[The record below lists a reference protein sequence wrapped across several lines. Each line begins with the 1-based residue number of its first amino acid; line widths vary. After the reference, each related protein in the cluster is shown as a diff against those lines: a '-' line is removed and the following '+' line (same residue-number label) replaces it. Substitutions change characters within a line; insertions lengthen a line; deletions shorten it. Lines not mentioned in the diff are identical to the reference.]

1 MPLYA
6 LVDCNNFYAS
16 CERLF
21 RPELKRKPVVVL
33 SNNDGCVIAR
43 STEAKALGIP
53 MGAPAFQ
60 WEHVFRKQGVA
71 VFSSNY
77 ALYGDLSARVMNT
90 LEDMAPAVEVYSID
104 EAFLDLTGVA
114 EPLSLCRD
122 IRARVQRHTGIP
134 VSIGLA
140 RTKTLAKLASRFAK
154 KDPAQEGV
162 FDLGTA
168 ASACAA
174 SAAIETALAATDVG
188 DVWGIG
194 PRHARRLLAR
204 GVRTALDF
212 SRLPQD
218 WVRKEMTVV
227 GLQTQLELG
236 GISCLALS
244 SAPAPRRSVLCSRS
258 FGQLVEDKEHLREA
272 VCAYAVRAAEKLR
285 AADLETLAVQ
295 VFTLTPRHREELPQ
309 HQGQAT
315 VTLPGPTNFTPEII
329 AAALA
334 GLDQAFRP
342 GFAYQKAGVLL
353 LGLSPATARQA
364 SLLDLPPEERQ
375 RRRALMDVLDAVN
388 RRHGRGALRLAISS
402 APERPW
408 HMRQHR
414 RSPRYT
420 TSWDELPRIG
430 AHGQA
435 GTRAGAEEEN
445 AAGA

>member
-1 MPLYA
+1 VPLFA

-21 RPELKRKPVVVL
+21 RPELKATPVVVL

-43 STEAKALGIP
+43 SAEAKKLGIP

-77 ALYGDLSARVMNT
+77 ALYGDLSARVMRT

-104 EAFLDLTGVA
+104 EAFLDLGGLADPV
-114 EPLSLCRD
+114 SLCRE

-140 RTKTLAKLASRFAK
+140 RTKTLAQLASRLAK
-154 KDPAQEGV
+154 KDPAQQGV
-162 FDLGTA
+162 FDL
-168 ASACAA
+168 SACADPA
-174 SAAIETALAATDVG
+174 PLLAATEVS

-194 PRHARRLLAR
+194 PRHAKRRLAR

-212 SRLPQD
+212 SRLAPG
-218 WVRKEMTVV
+218 WVRKEMTIV
-227 GLQTQLELG
+227 GLHTQLELR
-236 GISCLALS
+236 GISCLSLS

-258 FGQLVEDKEHLREA
+258 FGQLIEDKEHLREA
-272 VCAYAVRAAEKLR
+272 VCAFAVRATEKLR
-285 AADLETLAVQ
+285 AASLEAQAVQ
-295 VFTLTPRHREELPQ
+295 VFALTPRHREELPQ

-315 VTLPGPTNFTPEII
+315 VTLPGPTGFTPEII
-329 AAALA
+329 AAALR
-334 GLDQAFRP
+334 GLDQAFRE

-353 LGLSPATARQA
+353 LGLTPAASRQT
-364 SLLDLPPEERQ
+364 SLLDLPPEQRQ
-375 RRRALMDVLDAVN
+375 RQRALMNVLDGVN
-388 RRHGRGALRLAISS
+388 RRHGQGTLRLALAS
-402 APERPW
+402 APDRPW
-408 HMRQHR
+408 HMRQQR

-420 TSWDELPRIG
+420 TNWDDLPR
-430 AHGQA
+430 A
-435 GTRAGAEEEN
+435 GDGRKCAGGSQERACKIETKH
-445 AAGA
+445 

>member
-21 RPELKRKPVVVL
+21 RPELKRTPVVVL
-33 SNNDGCVIAR
+33 SNNDGCVISR
-43 STEAKALGIP
+43 SAEAKALGIP

-60 WEHVFRKQGVA
+60 WEHVFRRQGIA

-77 ALYGDLSARVMNT
+77 ALYGDLSSRVMST

-104 EAFLDLTGVA
+104 EAFLDLTGLADPVG
-114 EPLSLCRD
+114 LCRE
-122 IRARVQRHTGIP
+122 IRARVVRHTGIP

-140 RTKTLAKLASRFAK
+140 RTKTLAKLASRCAK

-162 FDLGTA
+162 FDLSVHETPE
-168 ASACAA
+168 
-174 SAAIETALAATDVG
+174 AILAATEVG

-194 PRHARRLLAR
+194 PRHAKRLLAR

-212 SRLPQD
+212 SRLRPD
-218 WVRKEMTVV
+218 WVRKEMTIV
-227 GLQTQLELG
+227 GLQTQMELR
-236 GISCLALS
+236 GISCLSLAR
-244 SAPAPRRSVLCSRS
+244 APAPRRSVLCSRS
-258 FGQLVEDKEHLREA
+258 FGQLIEDKEYLREA
-272 VCAYAVRAAEKLR
+272 VCSFAVRATEKLR
-285 AADLETLAVQ
+285 AAGLEAQAVQ
-295 VFTLTPRHREELPQ
+295 TFARTPRHREELPQ

-315 VTLPGPTNFTPEII
+315 VTLPGPTNFMPDII
-329 AAALA
+329 AAALR

-342 GFAYQKAGVLL
+342 DFAYQKAGVLL
-353 LGLSPATARQA
+353 LGLSPATARQG
-364 SLLDLPPEERQ
+364 SLLDLPPEERR

-388 RRHGRGALRLAISS
+388 RRHGRGALRLAISA
-402 APERPW
+402 APDRPW

-420 TSWDELPRIG
+420 THWDDLPRIG
-430 AHGQA
+430 
-435 GTRAGAEEEN
+435 E
-445 AAGA
+445 

>member
-21 RPELKRKPVVVL
+21 RPELKDAPIVVL
-33 SNNDGCVIAR
+33 SNNDGCVISR
-43 STEAKALGIP
+43 SAEAKALGIP

-60 WEHVFRKQGVA
+60 WEHMFRKGGVA

-77 ALYGDLSARVMNT
+77 ALYGDLSARVMAT
-90 LEDMAPAVEVYSID
+90 LEDLAPRVEVYSID
-104 EAFLDLTGVA
+104 EAFLDLSGVA
-114 EPLSLCRD
+114 EPLGLCRRV
-122 IRARVQRHTGIP
+122 RAQVGRHTGIP

-140 RTKTLAKLASRFAK
+140 RTKTLAKLAARQAK
-154 KDPAQEGV
+154 KDAAHAGV
-162 FDLGTA
+162 FDLTA
-168 ASACAA
+168 SNDPE
-174 SAAIETALAATDVG
+174 AILRATEAG

-212 SRLPQD
+212 LRLPTD

-227 GLQTQLELG
+227 GLQTQLELK
-236 GISCLALS
+236 GISCLSVAS
-244 SAPAPRRSVLCSRS
+244 SPAPRRSVLCSRS

-272 VCAYAVRAAEKLR
+272 VCAFATRAVEKLR
-285 AADLETLAVQ
+285 AEGLEAAAVQ
-295 VFTLTPRHREELPQ
+295 VFTLTPRHRQELPQ

-315 VTLPGPTNFTPEII
+315 LTLPAPTSFLPDIVD
-329 AAALA
+329 AALR
-334 GLDQAFRP
+334 GLDQAYRA

-353 LGLSPATARQA
+353 LGLAPATGRQQ

-375 RRRALMDVLDAVN
+375 RRRALMQVLDAVN
-388 RRHGRGALRLAISS
+388 RRHGRGALRLAMTS
-402 APERPW
+402 APDRPW
-408 HMRQHR
+408 HMRQQR

-420 TSWDELPRIG
+420 TSWDELPRVG
-430 AHGQA
+430 
-435 GTRAGAEEEN
+435 
-445 AAGA
+445 

>member
-21 RPELKRKPVVVL
+21 RPELKGKPVVVL
-33 SNNDGCVIAR
+33 SNNDGCVISR
-43 STEAKALGIP
+43 SNEAKDVGIP
-53 MGAPAFQ
+53 MGAPAYQ
-60 WEHVFRKQGVA
+60 WEHAFRQHGVA

-77 ALYGDLSARVMNT
+77 ALYGDLSNRVMSI
-90 LEDMAPAVEVYSID
+90 LEDMAPRVEVYSID

-114 EPLSLCRD
+114 DPVALCRA
-122 IRARVQRHTGIP
+122 IRERATRHTGIP

-140 RTKTLAKLASRFAK
+140 RTKTLAKLAARRAK
-154 KDPAQEGV
+154 KNPTLSGV
-162 FDLGTA
+162 FDLGA
-168 ASACAA
+168 VDA
-174 SAAIETALAATDVG
+174 EGVLRETDVG
-188 DVWGIG
+188 AVWGIG
-194 PRHARRLLAR
+194 FRHAKRLLAR

-212 SRLPQD
+212 SRLPAD

-227 GLQTQLELG
+227 GLQTQLELK
-236 GISCLALS
+236 GISCLSVAA
-244 SAPAPRRSVLCSRS
+244 APASRRSVLCSRS

-272 VCAYAVRAAEKLR
+272 VCAFAARVAEKLR
-285 AADLETLAVQ
+285 NEGLEAQALQ

-315 VTLPGPTNFTPEII
+315 VVLPGPTNFTPDIV
-329 AAALA
+329 AAALRA
-334 GLDQAFRP
+334 LDQSFRP
-342 GFAYQKAGVLL
+342 GFAYQKAGVVL
-353 LGLSPATARQA
+353 LGLTSATGRQR

-375 RRRALMDVLDAVN
+375 RKRALMSVLDSVN

-402 APERPW
+402 APDRPW

-420 TSWDELPRIG
+420 TNWDELPRIG
-430 AHGQA
+430 
-435 GTRAGAEEEN
+435 
-445 AAGA
+445 

>member
-21 RPELKRKPVVVL
+21 RPGLKGKPVVVL

-43 STEAKALGIP
+43 SNEAKALGIP

-77 ALYGDLSARVMNT
+77 ALYGDLSARVMT
-90 LEDMAPAVEVYSID
+90 VLEDLAPRVEVYSID
-104 EAFLDLTGVA
+104 EAFLDLSGVA
-114 EPLSLCRD
+114 DAPGLCRK
-122 IRARVQRHTGIP
+122 IRARVGQYTGIP

-140 RTKTLAKLASRFAK
+140 RTKTLAKLASRCAK
-154 KDPAQEGV
+154 KDPALGGV
-162 FDLGTA
+162 FDLAG
-168 ASACAA
+168 CPDPE
-174 SAAIETALAATDVG
+174 AILAAAEVG

-194 PRHARRLLAR
+194 PRHAKRLLSR

-212 SRLPQD
+212 SRLPAD

-227 GLQTQLELG
+227 GLQTQMELK
-236 GISCLALS
+236 GISCLPVS

-272 VCAYAVRAAEKLR
+272 VCAFAVRAAEKLR
-285 AADLETLAVQ
+285 DAGLEAQAVQ

-315 VTLPGPTNFTPEII
+315 VTLPGPTNFTPDIV
-329 AAALA
+329 AATLR
-334 GLDQAFRP
+334 GLDEAFRQ

-353 LGLSPATARQA
+353 LGLTPASARQR

-375 RRRALMDVLDAVN
+375 RQRALMAVVDAVN

-402 APERPW
+402 APDRPW

-430 AHGQA
+430 QVKG
-435 GTRAGAEEEN
+435 
-445 AAGA
+445 

>member
-21 RPELKRKPVVVL
+21 RPELKRKPLVVL
-33 SNNDGCVIAR
+33 SNNDGCVISR
-43 STEAKALGIP
+43 SSEAKALGIP
-53 MGAPAFQ
+53 MAAPAFQ
-60 WEHVFRKQGVA
+60 WEHVFRKHGVA

-77 ALYGDLSARVMNT
+77 ALYGDLSARVMSV
-90 LEDMAPAVEVYSID
+90 LEDLAPRVEVYSID

-114 EPLSLCRD
+114 EPAALCRK
-122 IRARVQRHTGIP
+122 IRAQVVQYTGIP

-140 RTKTLAKLASRFAK
+140 RTKTLAKLAGGMAK
-154 KDPAQEGV
+154 KDPVLDGV
-162 FDLGTA
+162 LDL
-168 ASACAA
+168 SACADPEA
-174 SAAIETALAATDVG
+174 VLAAAGVG

-194 PRHARRLLAR
+194 PRHAKRLLSR

-212 SRLPQD
+212 ARLPAD

-227 GLQTQLELG
+227 GLQTQLELK
-236 GISCLALS
+236 GISCLAVAN
-244 SAPAPRRSVLCSRS
+244 APAPRRSVLCSRS
-258 FGQLVEDKEHLREA
+258 FGELVHEKEHLREA
-272 VCAYAVRAAEKLR
+272 VCAFAVRATEKLR
-285 AADLETLAVQ
+285 AADLEAQAVQ

-315 VTLPGPTNFTPEII
+315 VTLPGPTNFMPDVV
-329 AAALA
+329 AAALR
-334 GLDQAFRP
+334 GLDEAFRD
-342 GFAYQKAGVLL
+342 GFAYQKAGVVL
-353 LGLSPATARQA
+353 LGLTPATTRQR

-375 RRRALMDVLDAVN
+375 RQRALMAVVDTVN

-402 APERPW
+402 APDRPW

-430 AHGQA
+430 QA
-435 GTRAGAEEEN
+435 KA
-445 AAGA
+445 

>member
-43 STEAKALGIP
+43 SAEAKTLGIP
-53 MGAPAFQ
+53 MGAPAYQ

-77 ALYGDLSARVMNT
+77 ALYGDLSARVMSV

-104 EAFLDLTGVA
+104 EAFLDLTGLADPVA
-114 EPLSLCRD
+114 LCRE
-122 IRARVQRHTGIP
+122 IRARVTRHTGIP

-140 RTKTLAKLASRFAK
+140 RTKTLAKLASRLAK
-154 KDPAQEGV
+154 KDPAQNGV
-162 FDLGTA
+162 FDLD
-168 ASACAA
+168 ASADPQAV
-174 SAAIETALAATDVG
+174 LAATEVG

-194 PRHARRLLAR
+194 PRHAKRLLAR

-227 GLQTQLELG
+227 GLQTQLELR
-236 GISCLALS
+236 GISCLALA

-258 FGQLVEDKEHLREA
+258 FGQLVDDKEHLREA
-272 VCAYAVRAAEKLR
+272 VCAFAVRACEKLR
-285 AADLETLAVQ
+285 QADLEAHAVQ

-315 VTLPGPTNFTPEII
+315 VTLPGPTNFTPDII
-329 AAALA
+329 AAALSA
-334 GLDQAFRP
+334 LDQAHRE

-353 LGLSPATARQA
+353 LGLSPATTRQV

-375 RRRALMDVLDAVN
+375 RRRALMHVLDSVN
-388 RRHGRGALRLAISS
+388 RRHGRGTLRLAISS
-402 APERPW
+402 APDRPW

-420 TSWDELPRIG
+420 TSWDELPHVG
-430 AHGQA
+430 EVAHA
-435 GTRAGAEEEN
+435 GEVEKSAGAPPPHPRW
-445 AAGA
+445 GK

>member
-21 RPELKRKPVVVL
+21 RPGLKGKPVVVL

-43 STEAKALGIP
+43 SNEAKALGIP

-77 ALYGDLSARVMNT
+77 ALYGDLSARVMT
-90 LEDMAPAVEVYSID
+90 VLEDLAPRVEVYSID
-104 EAFLDLTGVA
+104 EAFLDLSGVA
-114 EPLSLCRD
+114 DAPGLCRK
-122 IRARVQRHTGIP
+122 IRARVGQYTGIP

-140 RTKTLAKLASRFAK
+140 RTKTLAKLASRCAK
-154 KDPAQEGV
+154 KDPALGGV
-162 FDLGTA
+162 FDLAG
-168 ASACAA
+168 CPDPE
-174 SAAIETALAATDVG
+174 AILAAAEVG

-194 PRHARRLLAR
+194 PRHAKRLLSR

-212 SRLPQD
+212 SRLPAD

-227 GLQTQLELG
+227 GLQTQMELK
-236 GISCLALS
+236 GISCLPVS
-244 SAPAPRRSVLCSRS
+244 SAPVPRRSVLCSRS

-272 VCAYAVRAAEKLR
+272 VCAFAVRAAEKLR
-285 AADLETLAVQ
+285 DAGLEAQAVQ

-315 VTLPGPTNFTPEII
+315 VTLPGPTNFTPDIV
-329 AAALA
+329 AATLR
-334 GLDQAFRP
+334 GLDEAFRQ

-353 LGLSPATARQA
+353 LGLTPASARQR

-375 RRRALMDVLDAVN
+375 RQRALMAVVDAVN

-402 APERPW
+402 APDRPW

-430 AHGQA
+430 QVKG
-435 GTRAGAEEEN
+435 
-445 AAGA
+445 

>member
-1 MPLYA
+1 VPLYA

-21 RPELKRKPVVVL
+21 RPELKATPVVVL

-43 STEAKALGIP
+43 SAEAKALGIP

-77 ALYGDLSARVMNT
+77 ALYGDLSARVMRT

-104 EAFLDLTGVA
+104 EAFLDLSGVP
-114 EPLSLCRD
+114 EPEAFCREL
-122 IRARVQRHTGIP
+122 RQRVVRHTGIP

-140 RTKTLAKLASRFAK
+140 RTKTLAKLANRSAK
-154 KDPAQEGV
+154 KDPALGGV
-162 FDLGTA
+162 FDL
-168 ASACAA
+168 SACPDPAPV
-174 SAAIETALAATDVG
+174 LAATEVG

-194 PRHARRLLAR
+194 PRHAKRLTAR

-212 SRLPQD
+212 SRLPGD
-218 WVRKEMTVV
+218 LVRKELTVV
-227 GLQTQLELG
+227 GLHTQLELR
-236 GISCLALS
+236 GISCLSLS

-258 FGQLVEDKEHLREA
+258 FGQLIEDKEHLREA
-272 VCAYAVRAAEKLR
+272 VCAFAVRATEKLR
-285 AADLETLAVQ
+285 AASLETQAVQ

-315 VTLPGPTNFTPEII
+315 VSLPGPTSFTPEII
-329 AAALA
+329 AAALR
-334 GLDQAFRP
+334 GLDQAFCE

-353 LGLSPATARQA
+353 LGLTPAASRQS

-375 RRRALMDVLDAVN
+375 RQRALMNVLDSVN
-388 RRHGRGALRLAISS
+388 RRHGRGALRLAMAA
-402 APERPW
+402 APDRPW

-420 TSWDELPRIG
+420 TSWDELPRVG
-430 AHGQA
+430 
-435 GTRAGAEEEN
+435 
-445 AAGA
+445 

>member
-21 RPELKRKPVVVL
+21 RPELKGKPVVVL

-43 STEAKALGIP
+43 SNEAKAVGIP
-53 MGAPAFQ
+53 MGAPAYQ
-60 WEHVFRKQGVA
+60 WEHAFRKHGVA

-77 ALYGDLSARVMNT
+77 ALYGDLSSRVMSI
-90 LEDMAPAVEVYSID
+90 LEDMAPRVEVYSID
-104 EAFLDLTGVA
+104 EAFLDLTGVS
-114 EPLSLCRD
+114 EPLALCRS
-122 IRARVQRHTGIP
+122 IRERVTRHTGIP

-140 RTKTLAKLASRFAK
+140 HTKTLAKLAARRAK
-154 KDPAQEGV
+154 KDASLDGV
-162 FDLGTA
+162 FDLA
-168 ASACAA
+168 AA
-174 SAAIETALAATDVG
+174 SAAGAEALLRETEVG

-194 PRHARRLLAR
+194 FRHAKRLLAR

-212 SRLPQD
+212 SRLPAD

-227 GLQTQLELG
+227 GLQTQLELKG
-236 GISCLALS
+236 VSCLSVAN
-244 SAPAPRRSVLCSRS
+244 APAARRSVLCSRS

-272 VCAYAVRAAEKLR
+272 VCAFAARAAEKLR
-285 AADLETLAVQ
+285 AEGLEAQALQ

-315 VTLPGPTNFTPEII
+315 VTLPGPTNFTPDIV
-329 AAALA
+329 AAALRA
-334 GLDQAFRP
+334 LDEAFRP

-353 LGLSPATARQA
+353 LGLASATGRQR

-375 RRRALMDVLDAVN
+375 RKRALMNVLDSVN

-402 APERPW
+402 APDRPW

-420 TSWDELPRIG
+420 TCWDELLRIG
-430 AHGQA
+430 AGK
-435 GTRAGAEEEN
+435 G
-445 AAGA
+445 